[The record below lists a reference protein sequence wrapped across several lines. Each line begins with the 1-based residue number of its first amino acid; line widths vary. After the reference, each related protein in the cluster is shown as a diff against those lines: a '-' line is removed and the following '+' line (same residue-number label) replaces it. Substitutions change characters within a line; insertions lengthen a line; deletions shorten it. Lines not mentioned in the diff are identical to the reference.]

1 MGENEL
7 IKTIESV
14 VEKIIGPVS
23 LKPEMEIEEEL
34 DLDSLDMMNVLMD
47 LEDAFQIRI
56 PDEHLGEFHTVQDVI
71 DEIQSLIDR
80 KE

>member
-1 MGENEL
+1 MSENEL

-14 VEKIIGPVS
+14 VEKIVGSVS

-56 PDEHLGEFHTVQDVI
+56 PDERLGEFHTVQDVI
-71 DEIQSLIDR
+71 DEIKSLTDR